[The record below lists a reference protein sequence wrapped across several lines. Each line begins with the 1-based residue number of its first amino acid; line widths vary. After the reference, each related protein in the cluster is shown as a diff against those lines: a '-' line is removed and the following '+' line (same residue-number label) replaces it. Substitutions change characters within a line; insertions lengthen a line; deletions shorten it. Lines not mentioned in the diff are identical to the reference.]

1 MKTIVCIVGTR
12 PEGIKM
18 APVIRAL
25 RACDWARVIVVSTGQ
40 HREILR
46 QTLADFDVAIDRD
59 LDLMEPR
66 QTLASLT
73 GKIFRELDPLLEELK
88 PDLVFAQG
96 DTTTVMVASI
106 LCFYRGIY
114 FGHVEAGL
122 RTGNLQHPFP
132 EEFNRV
138 VTGRIATLHFA
149 PTEISSQNLL
159 SERIDPDQIF
169 VTGNTVVDALKYMAD
184 HVTEADLPAKIEDGM
199 PVVLVTAHRREN
211 FGQPIVRICEAIK
224 ELSARYP
231 RVKFVY
237 PVHPNPQIHDVVHRE
252 LSATPGVTLLSPL
265 SYREMVAL
273 MKVSTLILT
282 DSGGIQEE
290 APALAKPVL
299 VLRETT
305 ERPEAV
311 QAGVVKIVGTQTAD
325 IVREVV
331 RLLDDKSAYQE
342 MARGVSPYGDGQ
354 TSGRI
359 AEIARVYL
367 HREASAPGR

>member
-66 QTLASLT
+66 QTLAGLT

-96 DTTTVMVASI
+96 DTTTVMVASM

-159 SERIDPDQIF
+159 SEKVEPEQIF

-184 HVTEADLPAKIEDGM
+184 HVTEADLPTKALDGA

-211 FGQPIVRICEAIK
+211 FGQPILRVCEAIK

-252 LSATPGVTLLSPL
+252 LSATRGAILLSPL

-311 QAGVVKIVGTQTAD
+311 QAGVVKIVGTQTID
-325 IVREVV
+325 IVEQVS
-331 RLLDDKSAYQE
+331 RLLDDEAAYRE
-342 MARGVSPYGDGQ
+342 MARGVSPYGDGK
-354 TSGRI
+354 SSERI
-359 AEIARVYL
+359 VDIARNYL
-367 HREASAPGR
+367 YR